1 MVAPHPHFERV
12 LNESYFPPAGRGKTT
27 RLRGFT
33 LIELLITAAIISI
46 SALIAT
52 PNLLNALQNA
62 KQKRTMT
69 SIKTLGAAVEQY
81 SIDHSNY
88 PLQTTCGT
96 AEKIRGSIKA
106 YTRGNKKLEDSSDD
120 SEAVFSD
127 GWGNPLRYHSAL
139 AQSYTLCSGG
149 KDGSNCCTPDAPP
162 GPISQFEKDLIYFQG
177 SFITFPEGKQQ

>member
-1 MVAPHPHFERV
+1 MAPDHFERI
-12 LNESYFPPAGRGKTT
+12 LNESYFPPAGKGKT
-27 RLRGFT
+27 RRQRGFT

-46 SALIAT
+46 IAMIAI
-52 PNLLNALQNA
+52 PNLLNAIQNA
-62 KQKRTMT
+62 KQKRTMA
-69 SIKTLGAAVEQY
+69 SIRTLGTAVERY
-81 SIDHSNY
+81 SFDHSNY

-96 AEKIRGSIKA
+96 AGDNASIKA
-106 YTRGNKKLEDSSDD
+106 YTQGNKKLEDSSDD

-162 GPISQFEKDLIYFQG
+162 GPISQFEKDLIYSQG
-177 SFITFPEGKQQ
+177 SFITFPKGKQQ